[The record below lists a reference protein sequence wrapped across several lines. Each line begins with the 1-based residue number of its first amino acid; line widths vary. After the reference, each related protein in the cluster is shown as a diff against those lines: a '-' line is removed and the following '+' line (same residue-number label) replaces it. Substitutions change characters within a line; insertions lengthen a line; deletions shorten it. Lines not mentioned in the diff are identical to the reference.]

1 MRSVLS
7 FAVVALSGVLLA
19 GCSLSVSS
27 DVDSSHQHAASP
39 VAAAPASGAAPDAQA
54 EQKPMDQM
62 AHVGV
67 MAHMPWSRPLAPG
80 ANVAAGYAHLMNHSS
95 KDERLVSARAE
106 GVGRVEIHTMSEVDG
121 VMQMRPLDGGLAL
134 PVNSMAKL
142 QPGGDHLMFFEVT
155 RSWNEGDSVPVTLVF
170 ESGLEVPVDFAV
182 KQGTAAAKDEHQ
194 HH

>member
-1 MRSVLS
+1 MRTVLS
-7 FAVVALSGVLLA
+7 FSAVALSGVLLV
-19 GCSLSVSS
+19 GCTLSVSS
-27 DVDSSHQHAASP
+27 DVESSHQHAASP
-39 VAAAPASGAAPDAQA
+39 VPAARAAGNAPDAQV
-54 EQKPMDQM
+54 EQKPAGQM
-62 AHVGV
+62 AHEGV

-134 PVNSMAKL
+134 AVNSMAKL
-142 QPGGDHLMFFEVT
+142 QPGGDHLMFFEVA
-155 RSWNEGDSVPVTLVF
+155 RSWNDGDTVPVTLVF
-170 ESGLEVPVDFAV
+170 ESGLEVLVEFAV
-182 KQGTAAAKDEHQ
+182 KQGTDAAEDEHQ

>member
-7 FAVVALSGVLLA
+7 FAVVALSGALLL
-19 GCSLSVSS
+19 GCSVSASS

-39 VAAAPASGAAPDAQA
+39 APAAPEAQA

-142 QPGGDHLMFFEVT
+142 QPGGDHLMFFDVT

-170 ESGLEVPVDFAV
+170 ESGLEVPVQFSV
-182 KQGTAAAKDEHQ
+182 KQGDAAAKDEHQ